1 MVEPQRSIG
10 ANISRRRW
18 IIIAACILPLAIAA
32 ALFTL
37 FSITVQADVPL
48 AATASALPSAASTQA
63 VQASPAAPPVI
74 RLEFASP
81 VEQLRGIASWYGDA
95 FDGHTTASGETFDM
109 KAMTACTNALPF
121 ESVVR
126 VVNLRNH
133 RSVVVRINDRGLLF
147 PGRVIDLS
155 YGAAKRLDMMRS
167 GIAPVRLDVL
177 SLGRNRHAK

>member
-1 MVEPQRSIG
+1 MVEPHKSTD
-10 ANISRRRW
+10 ADLSRRRW
-18 IIIAACILPLAIAA
+18 IVIAACILPLAIAA

-48 AATASALPSAASTQA
+48 VTTASALPAAASAEA
-63 VQASPAAPPVI
+63 VPAPSVV

-81 VEQLRGIASWYGDA
+81 IQQLRGVASWYGGA
-95 FDGHTTASGETFDM
+95 FNGHTTANGETFDM
-109 KAMTACTNALPF
+109 KALTACTNALPF

-155 YGAAKRLDMMRS
+155 YAAAQRLDMMRS
-167 GIAPVRLDVL
+167 GVAPVRLDVL
-177 SLGRNRHAK
+177 SLGRTHHAN

>member
-1 MVEPQRSIG
+1 MVERHKSTD
-10 ANISRRRW
+10 ADVSRRRW
-18 IIIAACILPLAIAA
+18 IFIAACILPLAIAA

-48 AATASALPSAASTQA
+48 ATTAPALPAAASTEGI
-63 VQASPAAPPVI
+63 PAPPTV

-81 VEQLRGIASWYGDA
+81 VKQLRGIASWYGAA
-95 FDGHTTASGETFDM
+95 FDGHTTANGETFDM
-109 KAMTACTNALPF
+109 KALTACTNVLPF

-126 VVNLRNH
+126 VVNLRNR

-155 YGAAKRLDMMRS
+155 YAAAQRLDMMRS

-177 SLGRNRHAK
+177 SLGTKRRAK

>member
-1 MVEPQRSIG
+1 MAERQKSTD
-10 ANISRRRW
+10 ADISRRRW
-18 IIIAACILPLAIAA
+18 IVIAACILPLAIAA

-48 AATASALPSAASTQA
+48 AATALPAAASTQA
-63 VQASPAAPPVI
+63 ISAPPVV

-81 VEQLRGIASWYGDA
+81 VEQLRGIASWYGGA

-109 KAMTACTNALPF
+109 KAMTACTNAVPF

-155 YGAAKRLDMMRS
+155 YGAAQRLDMMRS

-177 SLGRNRHAK
+177 SLGRKHHAK

>member
-1 MVEPQRSIG
+1 MDERQKSAVADR
-10 ANISRRRW
+10 SRRRW
-18 IIIAACILPLAIAA
+18 IVIAACIFPLAIAA

-37 FSITVQADVPL
+37 FSITVQVDVPL
-48 AATASALPSAASTQA
+48 VAAAPVLPVTASTEGIP
-63 VQASPAAPPVI
+63 APPAV
-74 RLEFASP
+74 RLEFAKP
-81 VEQLRGIASWYGDA
+81 VEQLRGIASWYGRA
-95 FDGHTTASGETFDM
+95 FDGHTTANGETFDM

-155 YGAAKRLDMMRS
+155 YGAAERLGMMRS

-177 SLGRNRHAK
+177 SLGRKHHAK

>member
-1 MVEPQRSIG
+1 MVERPKSTG
-10 ANISRRRW
+10 ADISRRRW
-18 IIIAACILPLAIAA
+18 IVISACILPLAIAA

-37 FSITVQADVPL
+37 FSITVQADVPI
-48 AATASALPSAASTQA
+48 AATAALPVAVSTEGIPA
-63 VQASPAAPPVI
+63 PPAAPVI

-81 VEQLRGIASWYGDA
+81 VEQLRGIASWYGGT
-95 FDGHTTASGETFDM
+95 FDGHTTANGETFDM

-155 YGAAKRLDMMRS
+155 YGAAQRLGMMRT

-177 SLGRNRHAK
+177 SLGRKRHAK

>member
-1 MVEPQRSIG
+1 MVEPYKSTD
-10 ANISRRRW
+10 ADLSRRRW
-18 IIIAACILPLAIAA
+18 IVIAACILPLAIAA

-48 AATASALPSAASTQA
+48 AATASALPADASAEAI
-63 VQASPAAPPVI
+63 PAPPVV

-81 VEQLRGIASWYGDA
+81 VQQLRGVASWYGGA
-95 FDGHTTASGETFDM
+95 FNGHTTANGETFDM
-109 KAMTACTNALPF
+109 KALTACTNALPF

-126 VVNLRNH
+126 VVNLRNR

-155 YGAAKRLDMMRS
+155 YAAAQRLDMMRS
-167 GIAPVRLDVL
+167 GVAPVRLDVL
-177 SLGRNRHAK
+177 SLGRKHHAN

>member
-1 MVEPQRSIG
+1 MVEGHKSTG
-10 ANISRRRW
+10 ADISRRRW
-18 IIIAACILPLAIAA
+18 IVIAACIVPLAIAA

-37 FSITVQADVPL
+37 FSITVQADVPFATTSAV
-48 AATASALPSAASTQA
+48 AAAASTQA
-63 VQASPAAPPVI
+63 MEAPPSAPPVI

-81 VEQLRGIASWYGDA
+81 VEQLRGIASWYGRA
-95 FDGHTTASGETFDM
+95 FDGHTTANGETFDM

-155 YGAAKRLDMMRS
+155 YGAAQRLGMMRS
-167 GIAPVRLDVL
+167 GTAPVRLDVL
-177 SLGRNRHAK
+177 LLGQKHHAK